1 MAVKMDTTRMHSIVF
16 ENKVCATTESYAL
29 DLSSFSQVH
38 TLVLSVFFSSL
49 ILISLRKNGSGPCHI
64 GCNCCIFV
72 FPSNCMVNFVSES
85 VINLLCI
92 Q

>member
-1 MAVKMDTTRMHSIVF
+1 MAVKMDTTGMHSIVF

-38 TLVLSVFFSSL
+38 TLVLSVFFFSL
-49 ILISLRKNGSGPCHI
+49 ILIFAPCLI
-64 GCNCCIFV
+64 GCNCCSFG